1 MKIGFI
7 DYYLDEWHA
16 NAYPKTMREASGGE
30 IEAVYAYGQVV
41 SPLTGRD
48 SQAWCARRGLT
59 YCETIEE
66 VIEKSDALVVL
77 SPDNVEMKKELSRL
91 ALMSGKPTY
100 VDKTFAPDKKTAEE
114 MFALAEAHGT
124 PCYSSSALRFAEE
137 YQPYVGRKIEAMS
150 LWGPSDLDTYCIHQL
165 EPLLMLMQGRVSRV
179 LALTREQW
187 VNVMLEW
194 EDGRSG
200 SILCSG
206 LDETPFMSS
215 IRTET
220 SCDIVE
226 VKSAF
231 FDTFIR
237 NLVEFFRT
245 GEIPVSHAETISIM
259 AVREAVLKAATQPG
273 VWVSVE

>member
-16 NAYPKTMREASGGE
+16 NAYPKMMREASNGE

-48 SQAWCARRGLT
+48 SKAWCARRGLT

-124 PCYSSSALRFAEE
+124 PCYSSSALRFADE
-137 YQPYVGRKIEAMS
+137 YQPYVGRKLETMN
-150 LWGPSDLDTYCIHQL
+150 LWGPSDPDTYIIHQL
-165 EPLLMLMQGRVSRV
+165 EPLMMLMQGKVSRV
-179 LALTREQW
+179 MALTHGAC
-187 VNVMLEW
+187 VNVVLEW
-194 EDGRSG
+194 EDGRTG

-206 LDETPFMSS
+206 LDETPFMSC

-220 SCDIVE
+220 ASDIVE

-231 FDTFIR
+231 FDAFIV
-237 NLVEFFRT
+237 NLVKFFRT
-245 GEIPVSHAETISIM
+245 GEIPVSHAETVSIM
-259 AVREAVLKAATQPG
+259 AVREAVLKAAALPG